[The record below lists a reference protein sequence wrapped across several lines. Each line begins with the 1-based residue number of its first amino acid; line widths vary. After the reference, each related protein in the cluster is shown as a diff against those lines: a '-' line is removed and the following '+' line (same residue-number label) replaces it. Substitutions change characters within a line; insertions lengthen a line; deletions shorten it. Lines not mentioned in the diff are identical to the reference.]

1 MIEVPGM
8 RKVRVQSLVWKA
20 TRSDDDE
27 MDLSTKIW
35 RVEGIGP
42 GSKKGETREL
52 HSRVSQSLKHGDSLI
67 THVLPFLDN
76 QAKPVRPAQV

>member
-8 RKVRVQSLVWKA
+8 RKVRVQALVWNA

-27 MDLSTKIW
+27 MALSTKIW

-52 HSRVSQSLKHGDSLI
+52 HS
-67 THVLPFLDN
+67 
-76 QAKPVRPAQV
+76 